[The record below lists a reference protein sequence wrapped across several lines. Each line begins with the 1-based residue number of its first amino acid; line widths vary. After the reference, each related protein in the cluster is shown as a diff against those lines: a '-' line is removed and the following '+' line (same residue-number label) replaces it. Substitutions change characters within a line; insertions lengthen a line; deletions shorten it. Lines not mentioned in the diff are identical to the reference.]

1 MRWRAITKRSGR
13 ARDGLAVLDVK
24 SLIRQERSI
33 TELGSEGSK
42 VEEEVA
48 SLGTKDRAYMEVEIR
63 CNSTMGGVVE
73 QDSLSPCEG
82 MTDEDKVGS
91 YGGIDADSRVDF
103 PHQFLALWQLCPT
116 TNLRPKRRKVM
127 IGK

>member
-1 MRWRAITKRSGR
+1 M
-13 ARDGLAVLDVK
+13 
-24 SLIRQERSI
+24 
-33 TELGSEGSK
+33 
-42 VEEEVA
+42 
-48 SLGTKDRAYMEVEIR
+48 GTKDRAYVEVVIR
-63 CNSTMGGVVE
+63 CKGTLGENAE
-73 QDSLSPCEG
+73 QDTLSSCEG

-116 TNLRPKRRKVM
+116 TNLRPKRRKVT